1 MAGVNERTVIRALR
15 DLGVDR
21 NPVSAASVASYLKID
36 EPLALSLL
44 RSLKKQR
51 IVKDVRRKGERLWTG
66 WSSP

>member
-66 WSSP
+66 WSS